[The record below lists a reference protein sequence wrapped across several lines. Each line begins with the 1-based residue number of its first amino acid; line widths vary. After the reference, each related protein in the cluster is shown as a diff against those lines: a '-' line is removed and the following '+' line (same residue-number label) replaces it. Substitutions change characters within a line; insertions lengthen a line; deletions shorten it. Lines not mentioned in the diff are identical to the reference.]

1 MEKIIEEIKAL
12 LMRESIPAFGT
23 GPSTLMENEA
33 RNYRCSDTLPSAK
46 SILAIGMPFPK
57 GIFRSGRRIN
67 ETYWRAAN
75 IYYRNLDMLLMR
87 IVRMIEEKGAVATP
101 VFG

>member
-1 MEKIIEEIKAL
+1 MEKTVEDIRTL
-12 LMRESIPAFGT
+12 LVGEGIPAFGI

-33 RNYRCSDTLPSAK
+33 PNYTCSDTLPSAK